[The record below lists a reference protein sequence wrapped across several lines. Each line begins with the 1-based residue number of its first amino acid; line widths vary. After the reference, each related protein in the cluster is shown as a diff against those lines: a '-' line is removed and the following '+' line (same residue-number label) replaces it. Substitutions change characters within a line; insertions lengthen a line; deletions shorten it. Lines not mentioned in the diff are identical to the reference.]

1 MRTQVGRADR
11 CRPIAASAAEKLLSC
26 MSSWRKIVIF
36 QEMFPKCCIGLLLV
50 FLLPVCGAAGRPRH
64 HSAADRVSRPDT
76 VLLKAAGLQRGLPF
90 DKGYWEI
97 ADSLRQSDTL
107 RMAAELRNRRLYDSI
122 RSKTTRRAVPRLLYR
137 MLFVNPVLDTTA
149 NGQVQDEGRLFEQY
163 AGRKIT
169 DVAIEQEPVFD
180 TVGNWLERTGNK
192 LHVATRARVLRR
204 DLLFDAG
211 DEVDPDLLVRNLQ
224 LLRSRPYL
232 SDAVFV
238 VTPDPFDSTYVK
250 VTLRTRDSW
259 TITADGAL
267 HGEGRTMAAL
277 SDANI
282 LGTGNRFSV
291 ATNFSRNDFSYGGN
305 IVSYDVP
312 NLFGSFFKANFSA
325 GRDFYNSELR
335 LGVNKA
341 FILPTDYELGISY
354 DNVKTKHY
362 LVDRD
367 TSELAK
373 SRSFNVWAGR
383 SKYLPSI
390 RSSVYLTARYGFARF
405 GRRPFTSK
413 YYNPVFH
420 DYDNVLVGAGFYRE
434 KFYTAN
440 MVYGFGIREFL
451 ATGYKAELV
460 SGYSWREFGE
470 DLYLGVNYKMGGFT
484 RLGYLMGGFSLG
496 SFIDMATG
504 AWSQSAVDV
513 DLRWFSPLF
522 LWKRSRIRQFLGLN
536 YTQGWN
542 RYAGSDEVM
551 RFTRQNGLS
560 LLREDRLG
568 TNRMVLNTETVFF
581 TPYQPLGF
589 RIALFG
595 FADFGLL
602 GYDANIFRNNFYTT
616 FGFGVRLRNER
627 LVFSTVQLRLGI
639 ALGKGGLVDNRYFEA
654 SNGTRLEQYR
664 YLPERPEI
672 VRFQ

>member
-1 MRTQVGRADR
+1 
-11 CRPIAASAAEKLLSC
+11 
-26 MSSWRKIVIF
+26 
-36 QEMFPKCCIGLLLV
+36 MFPKCCIGLLLV
-50 FLLPVCGAAGRPRH
+50 LLLPVLGRARGPR
-64 HSAADRVSRPDT
+64 SRTAVDRTPRPDT
-76 VLLKAAGLQRGLPF
+76 VLLKAADHRPGLPF
-90 DKGYWEI
+90 DRNYWEI
-97 ADSLRQSDTL
+97 ADSLRRSDSL
-107 RMAAELRNRRLYDSI
+107 RMAAEKRNSWLYDSI
-122 RSKTTRRAVPRLLYR
+122 RSKTTRRAVPRLLYH
-137 MLFVNPVLDTTA
+137 MLFVNPVLDTTS
-149 NGQVQDEGRLFEQY
+149 NGLVQDESRLFERF
-163 AGRKIT
+163 AGRRIT
-169 DVAIEQEPVFD
+169 EVAIEQDPVFD
-180 TVGNWLERTGNK
+180 RDGNWFERTGNK
-192 LHVATRARVLRR
+192 LHVSTRERVLRR
-204 DLLFDAG
+204 DLLFRAG
-211 DEVDPDLLVRNLQ
+211 EEVDPELLVRNLQ
-224 LLRSRPYL
+224 LLRSRSYV
-232 SDAVFV
+232 SDAEFIL
-238 VTPDPFDSTYVK
+238 TPDPHDSTYVK

-259 TITADGAL
+259 TITVDGAL
-267 HGEGRTMAAL
+267 HGEGRTMVAL

-282 LGTGNRFSV
+282 FGSGNRLSV

-305 IVSYDVP
+305 VVSYDIP
-312 NLFGSFFKANFSA
+312 NLFGSFYKANFSA

-335 LGVNKA
+335 LGVNKE
-341 FILPTDYELGISY
+341 FILPTDYELGVSY
-354 DNVKTKHY
+354 DNVKTKYY

-373 SRSFNVWAGR
+373 SRTFNVWAGR
-383 SKYLPSI
+383 SKYIPSI

-413 YYNPVFH
+413 YYNPIFH
-420 DYDNVLVGAGFYRE
+420 DCDNVLVGAGFYRE

-470 DLYLGVNYKMGGFT
+470 DLYLGVSYKMGGFT

-522 LWKRSRIRQFLGLN
+522 LWERSRIRQFLGLN

-542 RYAGSDEVM
+542 RYGGSNEVV

-560 LLREDRLG
+560 LLREDRMG

-602 GYDANIFRNNFYTT
+602 GYDANIFRNNFFTT
-616 FGFGVRLRNER
+616 FGLGVRLRNER
-627 LVFSTVQLRLGI
+627 LVFSTIQLRLGI
-639 ALGKGGLVDNRYFEA
+639 ALGKGGLLDNRYFEA

-664 YLPERPEI
+664 YLPARPEI

>member
-1 MRTQVGRADR
+1 
-11 CRPIAASAAEKLLSC
+11 
-26 MSSWRKIVIF
+26 
-36 QEMFPKCCIGLLLV
+36 MFPKCCIGLLLV
-50 FLLPVCGAAGRPRH
+50 LLLPVLGRARGPR
-64 HSAADRVSRPDT
+64 SRTAVDRTPRPDT
-76 VLLKAAGLQRGLPF
+76 VLLKAADHRPGLPF
-90 DKGYWEI
+90 DRNYWEI
-97 ADSLRQSDTL
+97 ADSLRRSDSL
-107 RMAAELRNRRLYDSI
+107 RMAAEKRNSRLYDSI
-122 RSKTTRRAVPRLLYR
+122 RSKTTRRAVPRLLYH
-137 MLFVNPVLDTTA
+137 MLFVNPVLDTTS
-149 NGQVQDEGRLFEQY
+149 NGLVQDESRLFERF
-163 AGRKIT
+163 AGRRIT
-169 DVAIEQEPVFD
+169 EVAIEQDPVFD
-180 TVGNWLERTGNK
+180 RDGNWFERTGNK
-192 LHVATRARVLRR
+192 LHVPTRERVLRR
-204 DLLFDAG
+204 DLLFRAG
-211 DEVDPDLLVRNLQ
+211 EEVDPELLVRNLQ
-224 LLRSRPYL
+224 LLRSRSYV
-232 SDAVFV
+232 SDAEFIL
-238 VTPDPFDSTYVK
+238 TPDPHDSTYVK

-259 TITADGAL
+259 TITVDGAL
-267 HGEGRTMAAL
+267 HGEGRTMVAL

-282 LGTGNRFSV
+282 FGSGNRLSV

-305 IVSYDVP
+305 VVSYDIP
-312 NLFGSFFKANFSA
+312 NLFGSFYKANFSA

-335 LGVNKA
+335 LGVNKE
-341 FILPTDYELGISY
+341 FILPTDYELGVSY
-354 DNVKTKHY
+354 DNVKTKYY

-373 SRSFNVWAGR
+373 SRTFNVWAGR
-383 SKYLPSI
+383 SKYIPSI

-413 YYNPVFH
+413 YYNPIFH
-420 DYDNVLVGAGFYRE
+420 DCDNVLVGAGFYRE

-470 DLYLGVNYKMGGFT
+470 DLYLGVSYKMGGFT

-522 LWKRSRIRQFLGLN
+522 LWERSRIRQFLGLN

-542 RYAGSDEVM
+542 RYGGSNEVV

-560 LLREDRLG
+560 LLREDRMG

-602 GYDANIFRNNFYTT
+602 GYDANIFRNNFFTT
-616 FGFGVRLRNER
+616 FGLGVRLRNER
-627 LVFSTVQLRLGI
+627 LVFSTIQLRLGI
-639 ALGKGGLVDNRYFEA
+639 ALGKGGLLDNRYFEA

-664 YLPERPEI
+664 YLPARPEI

>member
-36 QEMFPKCCIGLLLV
+36 REMFPKCCIGLLLV

-312 NLFGSFFKANFSA
+312 NLFGSF
-325 GRDFYNSELR
+325 LR
-335 LGVNKA
+335 P
-341 FILPTDYELGISY
+341 ISPPEGIS
-354 DNVKTKHY
+354 T
-362 LVDRD
+362 
-367 TSELAK
+367 
-373 SRSFNVWAGR
+373 
-383 SKYLPSI
+383 
-390 RSSVYLTARYGFARF
+390 
-405 GRRPFTSK
+405 
-413 YYNPVFH
+413 
-420 DYDNVLVGAGFYRE
+420 
-434 KFYTAN
+434 TAN
-440 MVYGFGIREFL
+440 SVWG
-451 ATGYKAELV
+451 
-460 SGYSWREFGE
+460 
-470 DLYLGVNYKMGGFT
+470 
-484 RLGYLMGGFSLG
+484 
-496 SFIDMATG
+496 
-504 AWSQSAVDV
+504 
-513 DLRWFSPLF
+513 
-522 LWKRSRIRQFLGLN
+522 
-536 YTQGWN
+536 
-542 RYAGSDEVM
+542 
-551 RFTRQNGLS
+551 
-560 LLREDRLG
+560 
-568 TNRMVLNTETVFF
+568 
-581 TPYQPLGF
+581 
-589 RIALFG
+589 
-595 FADFGLL
+595 
-602 GYDANIFRNNFYTT
+602 
-616 FGFGVRLRNER
+616 
-627 LVFSTVQLRLGI
+627 
-639 ALGKGGLVDNRYFEA
+639 
-654 SNGTRLEQYR
+654 
-664 YLPERPEI
+664 
-672 VRFQ
+672 

>member
-1 MRTQVGRADR
+1 
-11 CRPIAASAAEKLLSC
+11 
-26 MSSWRKIVIF
+26 
-36 QEMFPKCCIGLLLV
+36 MFPKCCIGLLLLS
-50 FLLPVCGAAGRPRH
+50 LLPAFGLAGGLRPR
-64 HSAADRVSRPDT
+64 SALDRGPRPDT
-76 VLLKAAGLQRGLPF
+76 VLLKTANIQHGLPF
-90 DKGYWEI
+90 DRDYWEI
-97 ADSLRQSDTL
+97 ADSLRRNDSL
-107 RMAAELRNRRLYDSI
+107 RMAAELRNKRLYDSI

-149 NGQVQDEGRLFEQY
+149 NGQVQDEGRLFERY

-169 DVAIEQEPVFD
+169 EVEIDQESVFD
-180 TVGNWLERTGNK
+180 ENGNWFERTGNK
-192 LHVATRARVLRR
+192 LHVATRERVLRR
-204 DLLFDAG
+204 DLLFRSG
-211 DEVDPDLLVRNLQ
+211 DEVDPDRMVQNLQ
-224 LLRSRPYL
+224 LLRSRPYI
-232 SDAVFV
+232 SDAAIV
-238 VTPDPFDSTYVK
+238 VTPDPHDSTYVK

-259 TITADGAL
+259 TISADAAL
-267 HGEGRTMAAL
+267 HSEGRTMVEL

-282 LGTGNRFSV
+282 LGSGNRFSV

-305 IVSYDVP
+305 VVSYDIP
-312 NLFGSFFKANFSA
+312 NLFGSFYKANFSA

-335 LGVNKA
+335 LGINKE
-341 FILPTDYELGISY
+341 FILRTDYELGISY
-354 DNVKTKHY
+354 DNVKTKYY

-373 SRSFNVWAGR
+373 SRNFNVWAGR
-383 SKYLPSI
+383 SKYIPSM
-390 RSSVYLTARYGFARF
+390 RSSVYMTARYGFARF
-405 GRRPFTSK
+405 DRRPFTSK
-413 YYNPVFH
+413 YYNPIFH
-420 DYDNVLVGAGFYRE
+420 DYDNVLFGAGFYRE

-470 DLYLGVNYKMGGFT
+470 DLYLGASYKAGGFT

-551 RFTRQNGLS
+551 RFTRQNGLA

-627 LVFSTVQLRLGI
+627 LVFSTIQLRLGL

-664 YLPERPEI
+664 YRPERPEI
-672 VRFQ
+672 VPFQ

>member
-1 MRTQVGRADR
+1 MEHLCQ
-11 CRPIAASAAEKLLSC
+11 L
-26 MSSWRKIVIF
+26 F
-36 QEMFPKCCIGLLLV
+36 
-50 FLLPVCGAAGRPRH
+50 
-64 HSAADRVSRPDT
+64 
-76 VLLKAAGLQRGLPF
+76 
-90 DKGYWEI
+90 
-97 ADSLRQSDTL
+97 
-107 RMAAELRNRRLYDSI
+107 
-122 RSKTTRRAVPRLLYR
+122 VPRL
-137 MLFVNPVLDTTA
+137 
-149 NGQVQDEGRLFEQY
+149 
-163 AGRKIT
+163 
-169 DVAIEQEPVFD
+169 
-180 TVGNWLERTGNK
+180 
-192 LHVATRARVLRR
+192 
-204 DLLFDAG
+204 
-211 DEVDPDLLVRNLQ
+211 RN
-224 LLRSRPYL
+224 
-232 SDAVFV
+232 
-238 VTPDPFDSTYVK
+238 T
-250 VTLRTRDSW
+250 
-259 TITADGAL
+259 
-267 HGEGRTMAAL
+267 
-277 SDANI
+277 DANI

>member
-1 MRTQVGRADR
+1 
-11 CRPIAASAAEKLLSC
+11 
-26 MSSWRKIVIF
+26 
-36 QEMFPKCCIGLLLV
+36 MFPKCCIGLLLLS
-50 FLLPVCGAAGRPRH
+50 FLPVIGSAGGPRPRLI
-64 HSAADRVSRPDT
+64 ADRGPRPDT
-76 VLLKAAGLQRGLPF
+76 VLLKAAEIQNGLPF
-90 DKGYWEI
+90 DSGYWEI
-97 ADSLRQSDTL
+97 ADSLRRSDSL
-107 RMAAELRNRRLYDSI
+107 RMAAEKRNKRLYDSI
-122 RSKTTRRAVPRLLYR
+122 RSKTTRRAVPRLLYH
-137 MLFVNPVLDTTA
+137 MLFVNPVLDTTV
-149 NGQVQDEGRLFEQY
+149 NGLVQDEERLFQQY

-169 DVAIEQEPVFD
+169 DVVIDQDPVFD
-180 TVGNWLERTGNK
+180 KDGNWLERTGNK
-192 LHVATRARVLRR
+192 LHVATRERVLRR
-204 DLLFDAG
+204 DLLFRSG
-211 DEVDPDLLVRNLQ
+211 DEVDPDLMVRNLQ
-224 LLRSRPYL
+224 LLRSRPYI
-232 SDAVFV
+232 SDAEIV
-238 VTPDPFDSTYVK
+238 VTPDPYDSTYVK
-250 VTLRTRDSW
+250 VTLKTRDSW
-259 TITADGAL
+259 TISADAAL
-267 HGEGRTMAAL
+267 HGEGRTMVAL

-305 IVSYDVP
+305 VVAYDIP
-312 NLFGSFFKANFSA
+312 NLFGSFYKANFSA

-335 LGVNKA
+335 LGVNKE
-341 FILPTDYELGISY
+341 FILPTDYELGVSY
-354 DNVKTKHY
+354 DNVKTKYY

-383 SKYLPSI
+383 SKYIPSI

-405 GRRPFTSK
+405 DRRPFTSK
-413 YYNPVFH
+413 YYNPIFH
-420 DYDNVLVGAGFYRE
+420 DYDNVLFSTGFYRE

-470 DLYLGVNYKMGGFT
+470 DLYLGVSYKMGGFT

-627 LVFSTVQLRLGI
+627 LVFSTIQLRLGI

-672 VRFQ
+672 VSFQ